1 MQSVDWQRIAPEVAK
16 QLLGE
21 PSSSSSKELRWG
33 THGSFTLNLESGC
46 WFDFEQDTGGGIID
60 LIKHMN
66 QDVNTILKQFGHD
79 LALHSNDSLISGFS
93 NSPQTKAISNARSFS
108 KQQMRELHAQAI
120 VKLQYSSEFWVMRFP
135 EGHAIKQKY
144 APFSLNGDGSWSLKR
159 PEGLLPIYYTE
170 KAKDRPIIINEGEKA
185 LKGCEEIVQGNLDS
199 CTWHGGV
206 NSWEKADWSPIFGRD
221 VWIFPDNDEAGIKC
235 SNEIA
240 VMLKKN
246 GCKVKVAQP
255 PKHFKE
261 KDDLHDALLR
271 GDFKDSKAL
280 EDYINSCA
288 EKKPKGQVTFTRAD
302 VLMKQVDNPE
312 WLIEGILEKESL
324 ACVFGAPKSGKSF
337 IAIAMAAAIA
347 KGEKFYGNDA
357 YTAPVMFVCGEGQR
371 GTKRRLAAWQ
381 QGMYGLEGVPL
392 YLSDRAIRINDN
404 DDFKML
410 EEEIDALQQQVGKIG
425 MIVIDTFQRNF
436 VGNENS
442 AEDVGNFINKLDG
455 LVSHYKCC
463 VLLVHHTGHGN
474 SGRGRGSSVMGASLD
489 YEFKVEREDK
499 IVGDTLEE
507 QMFVSFEQTLNKDG
521 QGMSAKSFVF
531 KEVDIIGEGL
541 NLTSGF
547 LEETKIDFKT
557 KKTNK
562 LPAMQEK
569 TLTALETVAYIKDNQ
584 NPQDQFL
591 MPIDLEGYVKNKAG
605 DNINANG
612 IGKHLDALKEK
623 GQAYKHEKFGW
634 QHIKF
639 KDWKPNFE
647 KSFK

>member
-1 MQSVDWQRIAPEVAK
+1 MDHLDWQRIAPEIAV
-16 QLLGE
+16 QVVGE
-21 PSSSSSKELRWG
+21 PKFKKSDEWRWNNK
-33 THGSFTLNLESGC
+33 GSLTLNLEAGT
-46 WFDFEQDTGGGIID
+46 FYDFELGAGGGVIW
-60 LIKHMN
+60 LLE
-66 QDVNTILKQFGHD
+66 QYGRDVAETLKQFGFDRPLQSINSSD
-79 LALHSNDSLISGFS
+79 LG
-93 NSPQTKAISNARSFS
+93 NSPIAKSTSSGRSFS
-108 KQQMRELHAQAI
+108 REQMVDLYRQSE
-120 VKLQYSSEFWVMRFP
+120 VKVKYADDFMVLRHSGLPM
-135 EGHAIKQKY
+135 KY
-144 APFSLNGDGSWSLKR
+144 APFSNIDGVWYMRR
-159 PEGLLPIYYTE
+159 PQSGLLPLYVTNKYP
-170 KAKDRPIIINEGEKA
+170 KKPVIINEGEKA
-185 LKGCEEIVQGNLDS
+185 MRGAERIYEGDVC
-199 CTWHGGV
+199 CWHGGATGW
-206 NSWEKADWSPIFGRD
+206 NKTDWSAIYERE
-221 VWIFPDNDEAGIKC
+221 VYIWADNDAAGIKC
-235 SNEIA
+235 ANEISKH
-240 VMLKKN
+240 LKDN
-246 GCKVKVAQP
+246 GCKTKVIEP
-255 PKHFKE
+255 PKDFNE
-261 KDDLHDALLR
+261 KDDLWDAAER
-271 GDFKDSKAL
+271 GYFADSKAL
-280 EDYINSCA
+280 VDYIDSCI
-288 EKKPKGQVTFTRAD
+288 EKKPKGAVNWTRAD
-302 VLMKQVDNPE
+302 KLMKQVDNPD
-312 WLIEGILEKESL
+312 WLIEGIVEKESL

-347 KGEKFYGNDA
+347 KGENFYGNKA
-357 YTAPVMFVCGEGQR
+357 NIAPVMFVCGEGQR

-381 QGMYGLEGVPL
+381 QGMYKLDDAPFF
-392 YLSDRAIRINDN
+392 LSDRAIRINDN

-410 EEEIDALQQQVGKIG
+410 EEDINEIQAEVGKIG

-489 YEFKVEREDK
+489 YEFKVQREDK
-499 IVGDTLEE
+499 VVGDSLEE
-507 QMFVSFEQTLNKDG
+507 QMFVNFEQTLNKDG
-521 QGMSAKSFVF
+521 QGMSEKSFIF

-562 LPAMQEK
+562 LPPMQEK

-623 GQAYKHEKFGW
+623 GQAYKHENFGW

-639 KDWKPNFE
+639 KDRQPNFE
-647 KSFK
+647 DKF